1 MRVLLVPFLL
11 MLPCLPSES
20 QEQAMDV
27 GGGVIC
33 NTAQQIER
41 FVALQSEGREA
52 DAALKTVNDE
62 VQDATAC
69 SLALITFSGGRPI
82 GQLAVK
88 GKPVSI
94 LEITVHAFGNGSA
107 WRQIPAIVQYTV
119 VAEKGVAI

>member
-1 MRVLLVPFLL
+1 V
-11 MLPCLPSES
+11 
-20 QEQAMDV
+20 
-27 GGGVIC
+27 
-33 NTAQQIER
+33 
-41 FVALQSEGREA
+41 
-52 DAALKTVNDE
+52 KDE

-69 SLALITFSGGRPI
+69 GLALVMFGGGRSI

-119 VAEKGVAI
+119 VAEKGMVI